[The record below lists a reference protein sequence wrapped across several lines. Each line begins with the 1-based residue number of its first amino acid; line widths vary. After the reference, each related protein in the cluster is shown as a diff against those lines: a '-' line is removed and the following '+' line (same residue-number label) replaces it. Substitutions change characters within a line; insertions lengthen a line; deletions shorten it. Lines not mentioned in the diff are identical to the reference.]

1 MGFISTHALSQCLG
15 HDCSTLTYPPTPVT
29 SQLDSL
35 AALSDS
41 PAHAIE
47 CKFLFDRD
55 LYTPCHILTTDVTH
69 RLSAVYVDNQFYSF
83 FKVVKNPNKLL
94 DIVARLGKR
103 DDKVAITL
111 TNQGYALWAYEPQ
124 AQYAPPIRQPSHRIS
139 PVFGPKSCLLVIDPQ
154 AYGFC
159 QVQVPDVAKPLAA
172 IAYRNRYYSIF
183 KQDSDAA
190 KLIDIAAKL
199 ARRGDDTLITIADS
213 VYRLGLLEPN
223 GRVI

>member
-1 MGFISTHALSQCLG
+1 MIVIYRPTF
-15 HDCSTLTYPPTPVT
+15 PTPVS

-35 AALSDS
+35 AALADS

-55 LYTPCHILTTDVTH
+55 LYTPCHIWADDVSH
-69 RLSAVYVDNQFYSF
+69 RLPAVYVDNQFYSF
-83 FKVVKNPNKLL
+83 FKVINNPQKLL
-94 DIVARLGKR
+94 EIVARLGKR

-111 TNQGYALWAYEPQ
+111 TKQGYALWAYEPQ
-124 AQYAPPIRQPSHRIS
+124 AQYSPPPRQPNHRIY
-139 PVFGPKSCLLVIDPQ
+139 PVFGPKNCLLLSDPQ
-154 AYGFC
+154 AYQPC

-183 KQDSDAA
+183 KQDKDAG
-190 KLIDIAAKL
+190 KLLDIAAKL
-199 ARRGDDTLITIADS
+199 ARRGDETLITTTDA

-223 GRVI
+223 GRVL

>member
-1 MGFISTHALSQCLG
+1 MIVL
-15 HDCSTLTYPPTPVT
+15 YRPTTPMPVT
-29 SQLDSL
+29 PQLDSL
-35 AALSDS
+35 AALANS

-55 LYTPCHILTTDVTH
+55 LYTPCHIWAADVGH

-83 FKVVKNPNKLL
+83 FKVVKDPNKLL

-111 TNQGYALWAYEPQ
+111 TKQGYALWAYEPQ
-124 AQYAPPIRQPSHRIS
+124 AQYAPPPRQPNHRIF
-139 PVFGPKSCLLVIDPQ
+139 PVFGPKSCLLIIDSQ
-154 AYGFC
+154 AYSLC
-159 QVQVPDVAKPLAA
+159 QVQVPDVTQPLEA

-190 KLIDIAAKL
+190 KLLEIAAKL
-199 ARRGDDTLITIADS
+199 ARRGDDTLITITDPI
-213 VYRLGLLEPN
+213 YRLGLLEPN